1 MFMKL
6 EPKAKERNERWIA
19 HYGGSFNPVHNGHIA
34 LAEKLLRDYGF
45 DQVVFFLNG
54 DQYGKNGLAPES
66 ARYALVEAAIAGRR
80 GMSVDDFELRQGRE
94 LIYTADSIKYLHAK
108 YAAEGGPFKLFCI
121 RGADA
126 VVKMLTWK
134 SLSELIRYCTILV
147 VPRDDID
154 WFSALKTC
162 PACESYRDHLLEMD
176 STGIPPVSS
185 TVVRRAIYANPQAD
199 IPVPS
204 AVRDQMRTLGM
215 YGLVPDEESEILL
228 YRPGYSGGLKRDR
241 DRDRDEWYGAG
252 HWRTAFRWGQ
262 RLISYDEA
270 LMLYEDAY
278 LAFFKQNPDDLDWLC
293 QTASDVFDNSD
304 SNVLCGTDYSAQEA
318 MSTHLQ
324 DIAVRSC
331 LIRLGRVFEGD
342 HLVEIRDRHSEG
354 FRLNPGQIMFHRPEL
369 IVQPEHRSWWKEGS
383 IESFWQANKV
393 FLVKQKAFS
402 PERPLIIHMVV
413 YNATKDV
420 LAIMDN
426 NRVRAMPF
434 CTYEGGVPYRNELEP
449 FLNELGVNWEDIKPA
464 SAEPVRDESG
474 IHIIW
479 TATAATAV
487 SRDGFEFVAL
497 QKAKSQ
503 LRQKSLKK
511 LLRSVT

>member
-1 MFMKL
+1 MKRVL
-6 EPKAKERNERWIA
+6 DHKASATKDRWLA
-19 HYGGSFNPVHNGHIA
+19 HFGGSFNPVHNGHIA
-34 LAEKLLRDYGF
+34 LAEKLLRDCGF
-45 DQVVFFLNG
+45 DKVVFFPNG

-66 ARYALVEAAIAGRR
+66 ARYALIEAAIAGRQ
-80 GMSVDDFELRQGRE
+80 GLSADDFELRQGRE

-108 YAAEGGPFKLFCI
+108 CAAEGEPFKLFCI

-134 SLSELIRYCTILV
+134 SLSALIQYCTIIV
-147 VPRDDID
+147 VPRDGID
-154 WFSALKTC
+154 WFSALKSC
-162 PACESYRDHLLEMD
+162 PAYESYRDHFLEID
-176 STGIPPVSS
+176 STGIPTVSS
-185 TVVRRAIYANPQAD
+185 TVVRRAIYANPTAD
-199 IPVPS
+199 IPVTP

-215 YGLVPDEESEILL
+215 YGLLPDEESEILL

-241 DRDRDEWYGAG
+241 DRDRDEWYGEG
-252 HWRTAFRWGQ
+252 QWRTAFRWGH

-278 LAFFKQNPDDLDWLC
+278 LAYFQQNPDDLDWLC
-293 QTASDVFDNSD
+293 RTASNVFDNSD
-304 SNVLCGTDYSAQEA
+304 SNVLSGTDYDAQEA

-324 DIAVRSC
+324 DIAVRRC

-342 HLVEIRDRHSEG
+342 RLVEIRDRHSEG
-354 FRLNPGQIMFHRPEL
+354 FRLNPGQIMLHRPEL

-402 PERPLIIHMVV
+402 PERPLVIHMVV
-413 YNATKDV
+413 FNDANDV

-426 NRVRAMPF
+426 NRVVALPF
-434 CTYEGGVPYRNELEP
+434 CTYEGGAPCRKELEP
-449 FLNELGVNWEDIKPA
+449 FLNELGVNWDDIKPIL
-464 SAEPVRDESG
+464 AEPVRDDSE
-474 IHIIW
+474 IHILW
-479 TATAATAV
+479 TATASSPV
-487 SRDGFEFVAL
+487 IRDGFEFVAL

-503 LRQKSLKK
+503 LRQKCLKK
-511 LLRSVT
+511 LLRAVP